1 MKKLIVF
8 FITTLTLQGLQAQY
22 YYSDIVANTEASLNY
37 QLLKKHNLT
46 KVTVSALEA
55 DGTAAEGFFLEQDLQ
70 AATLTT
76 RSQSAFSEASILQS
90 RFDAK
95 ARLEYTYDSSVA
107 SNNKINYHYDAAGRL
122 LRIETQ
128 SMQDGQQQYV
138 IGEVRQYSY
147 TDDSNIPNEM
157 LRVAGKDT
165 LYVRFTRDANGK
177 PATETWYKDGRKT
190 ETWYYYYDEANRISD
205 IVRFSDA
212 AGRMLPDYLFGYN
225 AQGQVT
231 SKVAVQPGTGVFRVW
246 QYFYDARGLKIEETV
261 MNKQRQPEGK
271 LVYTYR

>member
-1 MKKLIVF
+1 MKKLLVF
-8 FITTLTLQGLQAQY
+8 FITTLPLHGLQAQY
-22 YYSDIVANTEASLNY
+22 YYSDIVANAEASLNY
-37 QLLKKHNLT
+37 QLLKKHGIS

-70 AATLTT
+70 GATLTT
-76 RSQSAFSEASILQS
+76 RSRSAFSDASILQS
-90 RFDAK
+90 RFDAQ
-95 ARLEYTYDSSVA
+95 ARLQYTYDSSVA
-107 SNNKINYHYDAAGRL
+107 SNNKIQYTYDEAGRL

-128 SMQDGQQQYV
+128 SMQDGQQQYI
-138 IGEVRQYSY
+138 IGEVRQYVY
-147 TDDSNIPNEM
+147 RGTGTVPVEM
-157 LRVAGKDT
+157 QRIAGKDT
-165 LYVRFTRDANGK
+165 LYVRFNADANGL

-190 ETWYYYYDEANRISD
+190 EAWYYYYDEAGRISD

-246 QYFYDARGLKIEETV
+246 QYYYDARGLKTEETV
-261 MNKQRQPEGK
+261 MNKQRKPEGK